1 MPDLSFQ
8 FGPDV
13 AKKVQGE
20 VAAKLRKLAGVQS
33 VQRLDP
39 ESDDPLVSRMWFA
52 QIADRRNLEEAK
64 NLLAGLPGIESVEEP
79 PRRELVW

>member
-1 MPDLSFQ
+1 MPDISFQ
-8 FGPDV
+8 FGPNV
-13 AKKVQGE
+13 AKKLQGE
-20 VAAKLRKLAGVQS
+20 VAAKLRKLTGVQS

-39 ESDDPLVSRMWFA
+39 ESEDPLVARMWFA
-52 QIADRRNLEEAK
+52 HVADHQNADEAK